1 MRIVMIVGYPGVPW
15 ETDWVKAAGHAAEVI
30 RLSNTDELT
39 WPQVAG
45 ASYLAQDPDDPRHY
59 QIKTFSWRPSRLFGR
74 VSHAMMARRY
84 QQAVRYIAGKYGPVD
99 VVHAHFYWSH
109 YLVAMK
115 REMGLPYVV
124 TEHHTSWQGHWTEPP
139 PSPLGIKRARELYA
153 DAATVVTVCQ
163 SLLDK
168 IQAYELG
175 GNFEI
180 LPNPV
185 DASVF
190 PMPDAAREGRD
201 AGDSEDAPEA
211 SSAVGETRESADTVE
226 FVSVARLAPAKGFD
240 VLLDAFAA
248 ASREDPRLRLTIV
261 GDGRE
266 RPKLEEQAARLRVAD
281 VVTFAGRQPRTEIA
295 RLLSEADAFVLA
307 SRAENLTVAVL
318 EAWCAGLPVVT
329 TDVGG
334 HGEVMEPHLGLL
346 VPSEDTAALADAL
359 RAVAAAP
366 EAYDRHRI
374 AVEARK
380 RFAPETIGAEL
391 ERIYRAAVAGTAR

>member
-15 ETDWVKAAGHAAEVI
+15 ETDWVKSAGHAAEVI

-39 WPQVAG
+39 WPQVDG
-45 ASYLAQDPDDPRHY
+45 APYLAQDPDDPRHY
-59 QIKTFSWRPSRLFGR
+59 QIRTFSWRPSRLFGR
-74 VSHAMMARRY
+74 VSHVMMARRY
-84 QQAVRYIAGKYGPVD
+84 QKAVRYVAKKYGPVD
-99 VVHAHFYWSH
+99 VVHAHFYWAH

-115 REMGLPYVV
+115 RELKLPYVV

-153 DAATVVTVCQ
+153 EAATVIAVCE
-163 SLLDK
+163 SLRDK
-168 IQAYELG
+168 ITSYGLTGA
-175 GNFEI
+175 FEVI
-180 LPNPV
+180 HNPV
-185 DASVF
+185 DAAPF
-190 PMPDAAREGRD
+190 ALPDANPREGR
-201 AGDSEDAPEA
+201 
-211 SSAVGETRESADTVE
+211 DTVE

-248 ASREDPRLRLTIV
+248 ASREDPRLRLTVV

-266 RPKLEEQAARLRVAD
+266 RAKLEEQAARLRIAD
-281 VVTFAGRQPRTEIA
+281 VVTFAGRLPRPEIA
-295 RLLSEADAFVLA
+295 ALLHKADAFVLA

-334 HGEVMEPHLGLL
+334 HAEVMEPHLGLL
-346 VPSEDTAALADAL
+346 VPSEDTAALAEAI

-366 EAYDRHRI
+366 EAYDRQRI

-380 RFAPETIGAEL
+380 RFSPEAVGAEL
-391 ERIYRAAVAGTAR
+391 DRIYRTAATGHPARS

>member
-15 ETDWVKAAGHAAEVI
+15 ETDWVKAAGHAGEVV
-30 RLSNTDELT
+30 RLSNTEELT
-39 WPQVAG
+39 WPQVDG
-45 ASYLAQDPDDPRHY
+45 APFLAQDPDDPRHY
-59 QIKTFSWRPSRLFGR
+59 QIKTFTWRPSRLLGR
-74 VSHAMMARRY
+74 LSHVLMARRY
-84 QQAVRYIAGKYGPVD
+84 QQAVKYVAGKYGPVD
-99 VVHAHFYWSH
+99 VVHAHFYWAH

-115 REMGLPYVV
+115 RDMGMPYVV

-153 DAATVVTVCQ
+153 DASTVVTVCK
-163 SLLDK
+163 SLSDK
-168 IQAYELG
+168 IAAYG
-175 GNFEI
+175 MTGNFEV
-180 LPNPV
+180 LHNPV
-185 DASVF
+185 DASGF
-190 PMPDAAREGRD
+190 AMPDASPRAER
-201 AGDSEDAPEA
+201 
-211 SSAVGETRESADTVE
+211 DTVE

-248 ASREDPRLRLTIV
+248 ASREDARLRLTIV

-266 RPKLEEQAARLRVAD
+266 RAKLEEQAARLRIAD

-295 RLLSEADAFVLA
+295 RLLHESDAFVLA

-334 HGEVMEPHLGLL
+334 HAEVMEPHLGHL
-346 VPSEDTAALADAL
+346 VPSEDTAALAEAL

-366 EAYDRHRI
+366 EAYDRQRI

-380 RFAPETIGAEL
+380 RFAPEAVGAEL
-391 ERIYRAAVAGTAR
+391 DRIYRTAVAGDRARS

>member
-1 MRIVMIVGYPGVPW
+1 MRVVMIVGYPGVPW
-15 ETDWVKAAGHAAEVI
+15 ETDWVKSAAHAAEVV

-39 WPQVAG
+39 WPQVEG
-45 ASYLAQDPDDPRHY
+45 APYLAQDPDDPRHY

-74 VSHAMMARRY
+74 VSHIMMARRY
-84 QQAVRYIAGKYGPVD
+84 QRAIRYVAGKYGPVD
-99 VVHAHFYWSH
+99 VVHAHFYWAH

-115 REMGLPYVV
+115 RELGIPYVV

-153 DAATVVTVCQ
+153 DASTVITVCK

-168 IQAYELG
+168 ISSYGLTG
-175 GNFEI
+175 RFEI
-180 LPNPV
+180 IHNPV
-185 DASVF
+185 DASGF
-190 PMPDAAREGRD
+190 PMPGPDPREGR
-201 AGDSEDAPEA
+201 
-211 SSAVGETRESADTVE
+211 DTVE

-248 ASREDPRLRLTIV
+248 ASRDDPRLRLTIV

-266 RPKLEEQAARLRVAD
+266 RAKLEEQAARLRIAD

-295 RLLSEADAFVLA
+295 RLLHTSDAFVLA

-334 HGEVMEPHLGLL
+334 HSEVMEPHLGHL

-359 RAVAAAP
+359 RSVADAP

-380 RFAPETIGAEL
+380 RFAPETVGAEL
-391 ERIYRAAVAGTAR
+391 DRIYRMAAAGDRARS

>member
-1 MRIVMIVGYPGVPW
+1 MRVVVIVGYPGVPW
-15 ETDWVKAAGHAAEVI
+15 ENDWVKASGHAAEVV

-39 WPQVAG
+39 WPQVTG
-45 ASYLAQDPDDPRHY
+45 APYLAQDPDDPRHY
-59 QIKTFSWRPSRLFGR
+59 QIKTFSWRPSRIFGR

-84 QQAVRYIAGKYGPVD
+84 RQAVRYIAGRYGPVD
-99 VVHAHFYWSH
+99 VVHAHFYWAH

-115 REMGLPYVV
+115 RELGVPYVV

-153 DAATVVTVCQ
+153 GAATVITVCN
-163 SLLDK
+163 SLLEK
-168 IQAYELG
+168 IGSYGLT
-175 GNFEI
+175 GNFEVI
-180 LPNPV
+180 HNPV
-185 DASVF
+185 DASGF
-190 PMPDAAREGRD
+190 ALPDAARLDPGR
-201 AGDSEDAPEA
+201 
-211 SSAVGETRESADTVE
+211 DTVE

-240 VLLDAFAA
+240 VLIDAFAA
-248 ASREDPRLRLTIV
+248 ASRDDPRLRLTIV

-266 RPKLEEQAARLRVAD
+266 RAKLEEQAARLRVAD
-281 VVTFAGRQPRTEIA
+281 VITFAGRRPRTEIA
-295 RLLSEADAFVLA
+295 RLLSVSDAFVLA

-318 EAWCAGLPVVT
+318 EAWCAGLPVIT

-334 HGEVMEPHLGLL
+334 HGEVMEPHLGHL

-366 EAYDRHRI
+366 QAYDRHRI

-380 RFAPETIGAEL
+380 KYAPEAVGAEL
-391 ERIYRAAVAGTAR
+391 ERIYRSAVAGHEAGSV

>member
-15 ETDWVKAAGHAAEVI
+15 ETDWVKSAGHAAEVI

-39 WPQVAG
+39 WPKVPG
-45 ASYLAQDPDDPRHY
+45 ADYLGQDPDDPRHY
-59 QIKTFSWRPSRLFGR
+59 QIKTFSWRPSRLLGR
-74 VSHAMMARRY
+74 VSHALMARRY

-99 VVHAHFYWSH
+99 VVHAHFYWAH

-115 REMGLPYVV
+115 KALGMPYVV

-153 DAATVVTVCQ
+153 DAHTVIAVCR
-163 SLLDK
+163 SLEDK
-168 IQAYELG
+168 IRSYGLG
-175 GNFEI
+175 GNFEVI
-180 LPNPV
+180 HNPV
-185 DASVF
+185 DASGF
-190 PMPDAAREGRD
+190 ALPDAGDRPREGR
-201 AGDSEDAPEA
+201 
-211 SSAVGETRESADTVE
+211 DTVE

-248 ASREDPRLRLTIV
+248 ASRDDPRLRLTIV

-266 RPKLEEQAARLRVAD
+266 RAKLEEQAERLRIAD
-281 VVTFAGRQPRTEIA
+281 VVTFAGRLPRPEIA
-295 RLLSEADAFVLA
+295 RLLGTSDAFVLA

-334 HGEVMEPHLGLL
+334 HAEVMEPHLGHL

-366 EAYDRHRI
+366 EVYDRHRI

-380 RFAPETIGAEL
+380 RFAPETVGAEL
-391 ERIYRAAVAGTAR
+391 DRIYRSAAAAHQARS